1 MREHLLP
8 RFLLALLLALGL
20 ALAALTRPLA
30 PGFALSFSPLT
41 AFPLH
46 LGHRLGQ
53 NLRAAWSALSAR
65 QDLLAENQR
74 LKEEVARLTTENA
87 RLRLEVA
94 RLARALEV
102 KAGQAPGVVAVA
114 PVVAEDASGLYRRLV
129 LGLGSQDGLR
139 PGMPVTAPQGLVGL
153 VVEVEAHRALVRT
166 LLDPESRVGVRVG
179 EKPGRGVARGA
190 PRGFSWPSFPP
201 RWRWR
206 RGTSSSPGPPW
217 ASSRTGSPWA
227 GWNGWNGPKAASRCG
242 PGPGPWWTSPS
253 WRRWWS

>member
-1 MREHLLP
+1 VREHLLP

-102 KAGQAPGVVAVA
+102 KAGQAPGVVA
-114 PVVAEDASGLYRRLV
+114 EDASGLYRRLV

-190 PRGFSWPSFPP
+190 PPGLLVAEFPP
-201 RWRWR
+201 
-206 RGTSSSPGPPW
+206 TVAVAPGDLLLTGATLGLFPDGIPVGRVERVERAQGGLKVRAW
-217 ASSRTGSPWA
+217 ARPLVDLSLLEEVVVLRPL
-227 GWNGWNGPKAASRCG
+227 
-242 PGPGPWWTSPS
+242 
-253 WRRWWS
+253 

>member
-179 EKPGRGVARGA
+179 EKPGRGVIVAA
-190 PRGFSWPSFPP
+190 PRASSSLLSMTVTGSAVSAST
-201 RWRWR
+201 R
-206 RGTSSSPGPPW
+206 RMLEPVTVNTSSFT
-217 ASSRTGSPWA
+217 ASS
-227 GWNGWNGPKAASRCG
+227 AAAPAARV
-242 PGPGPWWTSPS
+242 PPPL
-253 WRRWWS
+253 